1 MLPRRKHGEKSYH
14 ILCCI
19 LLLISRVCLCSELLA
34 YTYHHLYGINCTG
47 LRFFTV
53 YGPRGRP
60 DMAPYK
66 FISRVFNGETIQQFG
81 DGTTSRDYT
90 YIDDIVSGVIASI
103 DRPLGCEVLQ
113 CICITL
119 HCIVVSSD
127 QSFCSFID
135 QVINLGNGRPF
146 MLKDFISLVETCVG
160 RAAVIEVLPCQQ
172 GDVDRTC
179 ADISKAKQLLGY
191 SPSVPFEEGIRRT
204 AEWYRTAHEQGMF
217 EPVTV
222 AAKAPEVTTI
232 ATTTTS
238 VEDRNRGDSYL
249 SMIDIDA
256 DKQSDSSS
264 GSSSSPN
271 KSSSPRKSS
280 SSSSFF
286 KKNFSDVE
294 LSSFVSKAVVQVKE
308 RVRKSFRSIV

>member
-1 MLPRRKHGEKSYH
+1 
-14 ILCCI
+14 
-19 LLLISRVCLCSELLA
+19 
-34 YTYHHLYGINCTG
+34 
-47 LRFFTV
+47 
-53 YGPRGRP
+53 
-60 DMAPYK
+60 
-66 FISRVFNGETIQQFG
+66 
-81 DGTTSRDYT
+81 
-90 YIDDIVSGVIASI
+90 
-103 DRPLGCEVLQ
+103 
-113 CICITL
+113 
-119 HCIVVSSD
+119 
-127 QSFCSFID
+127 
-135 QVINLGNGRPF
+135 

-280 SSSSFF
+280 SSSSSFF
-286 KKNFSDVE
+286 KKNLSDVE

>member
-1 MLPRRKHGEKSYH
+1 
-14 ILCCI
+14 
-19 LLLISRVCLCSELLA
+19 
-34 YTYHHLYGINCTG
+34 
-47 LRFFTV
+47 
-53 YGPRGRP
+53 
-60 DMAPYK
+60 
-66 FISRVFNGETIQQFG
+66 
-81 DGTTSRDYT
+81 
-90 YIDDIVSGVIASI
+90 
-103 DRPLGCEVLQ
+103 
-113 CICITL
+113 
-119 HCIVVSSD
+119 
-127 QSFCSFID
+127 
-135 QVINLGNGRPF
+135 

-191 SPSVPFEEGIRRT
+191 SPSVPFGEGIRST
-204 AEWYRTAHEQGMF
+204 VEWYRTAHEQGMF

-280 SSSSFF
+280 SSSSSFF
-286 KKNFSDVE
+286 KKNLSDVE

>member
-1 MLPRRKHGEKSYH
+1 
-14 ILCCI
+14 
-19 LLLISRVCLCSELLA
+19 
-34 YTYHHLYGINCTG
+34 
-47 LRFFTV
+47 
-53 YGPRGRP
+53 
-60 DMAPYK
+60 
-66 FISRVFNGETIQQFG
+66 
-81 DGTTSRDYT
+81 
-90 YIDDIVSGVIASI
+90 
-103 DRPLGCEVLQ
+103 
-113 CICITL
+113 
-119 HCIVVSSD
+119 
-127 QSFCSFID
+127 
-135 QVINLGNGRPF
+135 

-160 RAAVIEVLPCQQ
+160 KAAVIEVLPCQQ

-217 EPVTV
+217 EPV
-222 AAKAPEVTTI
+222 AAKTPDVTAVAVVASSST
-232 ATTTTS
+232 

-249 SMIDIDA
+249 SMIDIEV
-256 DKQSDSSS
+256 DKRSDSSS

-271 KSSSPRKSS
+271 KSSSPSK

-286 KKNFSDVE
+286 KKSFSDVE